1 MARKTDDRSASLGF
15 QDKLWLAADV
25 LRNNLDPAEYKHVV
39 LGLIFL
45 KYISDAFEE
54 RQAAL
59 IAAGDEDLLEDRDE
73 YIAENIFWVPPQA
86 RWPFIQG
93 QARQPSIGKVIDQA
107 MDRGVLGQARM
118 KNTDLGLPEA
128 APHGY
133 TVE

>member
-1 MARKTDDRSASLGF
+1 MAKATNGNTASLGF
-15 QDKLWLAADV
+15 EDKLWLAADV

-73 YIAENIFWVPPQA
+73 YTAENIFWVPQQA

-93 QARQPSIGKVIDQA
+93 QAKQPTIGKTLDEA
-107 MDRGVLGQARM
+107 MDAIEQDNRR
-118 KNTDLGLPEA
+118 
-128 APHGY
+128 
-133 TVE
+133 